1 MRYGLIG
8 CGRISPNH
16 ISAAINNNLDLVSF
30 CDIIPEKIKEKK
42 EMFKDKNLNVKEYTD
57 YK

>member
-42 EMFKDKNLNVKEYTD
+42 RNV
-57 YK
+57 